1 MTKPGKSRRRR
12 FNASSHLRRKFMAAP
27 LSPNLRAEYGVR
39 TLPVRRDDTVL
50 ITKGDRN
57 MTEGRVVRVDVAHSQ
72 LFIEGVTRQSLN
84 GTTVQIP
91 VRPENV
97 LITRLNL
104 DDEHR
109 RTILDRRGYK
119 LRLGGE

>member
-1 MTKPGKSRRRR
+1 
-12 FNASSHLRRKFMAAP
+12 MAAP

-57 MTEGRVVRVDVAHSQ
+57 MTEGRVVRVDVARSQ

-104 DDEHR
+104 DDERR

-119 LRLGGE
+119 LRPRGE